1 MNNNKPSSPF
11 KKKLYEIIFEADT
24 RAGKW
29 FDIILLVAI
38 LISVATV
45 MLESVESI
53 RLVYGDLFTIIEWIF
68 TILFTIEYIA
78 RIVAIGKPKS
88 NRTPPFELKTAV
100 GELVAALSSNHLCT
114 VKSKIQAAI

>member
-1 MNNNKPSSPF
+1 MSLNNNKPSSPF

-38 LISVATV
+38 LLSVATV

-53 RLVYGDLFTIIEWIF
+53 RLVYG
-68 TILFTIEYIA
+68 
-78 RIVAIGKPKS
+78 
-88 NRTPPFELKTAV
+88 
-100 GELVAALSSNHLCT
+100 
-114 VKSKIQAAI
+114 